1 MSPKRFGW
9 TLTAI
14 AAGGLIVRVA
24 YVLVSRRD
32 VHPGGD
38 AFFYHAGANLLAD
51 GKGFIS
57 PFFIQQGRHVQA
69 AEHPPLY
76 MLFLSIPSFLGMH
89 SALTHMLWSCT
100 LGTASVVFVGLVGRA
115 VAGPR
120 AGIIAAVVA
129 ALYPNM
135 WAPDGMLQ
143 AESLAILASIV
154 TVWLAYR
161 YLAAPSWP
169 RLVFVGLAAG
179 AGAMARSELIL
190 LVPLLVVP
198 LALATRRESWSH
210 RLLWLGAAVLAAL
223 AVIAPWSTYNATR
236 FKHPILL
243 SAQFDPLLASANCD
257 AAYNG
262 RLAGYYDI
270 ECAHDVYVRAGLTQ
284 ADDESQED
292 IVYRRA
298 ALHYMRAHM
307 GRLTVVE
314 GIRMLRILGAYHPQ
328 RSIIIDSYVEGRDE
342 WIARDGIYSFW
353 VIGGLAIAGAIL
365 LRRRRTTVYPL
376 LAPIGVVVITVLTTY
391 ASTRFRASAE
401 PVLVVLA
408 AVAIEAVTRFGR
420 GSDRSS
426 APQSS

>member
-1 MSPKRFGW
+1 MTGKRYGW
-9 TLTAI
+9 TLTFV
-14 AAGGLIVRVA
+14 AAGALAVRVA
-24 YVLVSRRD
+24 YVLISRRNFQ
-32 VHPGGD
+32 PGGD

-57 PFFIQQGRHVQA
+57 PYFWQLGRRVQA

-76 MLFLSIPSFLGMH
+76 MMFLSIPSFLGMR
-89 SALTHMLWSCT
+89 STLTHLLWSCT
-100 LGTASVVFVGLVGRA
+100 LGTASVVFVGLVGRT
-115 VAGPR
+115 VAGAR
-120 AGIIAAVVA
+120 AGIIAAVIA

-135 WAPDGMLQ
+135 WSPDGMLQ
-143 AESLAILASIV
+143 AESLAILATIV
-154 TVWLAYR
+154 AVWLAYR

-190 LVPLLVVP
+190 LVPLLVLP
-198 LALATRRESWSH
+198 LALASRRESWSH

-223 AVIAPWSTYNATR
+223 AVIAPWSAYNATR
-236 FKHPILL
+236 FKHPVLL
-243 SAQFDPLLASANCD
+243 STQLDPLLASANCD

-262 RLAGYYDI
+262 RLAGYFDI
-270 ECAHDVYVRAGLTQ
+270 DCARAVDVSAGLTPGE
-284 ADDESQED
+284 DESQAD
-292 IVYRRA
+292 IAYRHA
-298 ALHYMRAHM
+298 ALRYMRAHM

-314 GIRMLRILGAYHPQ
+314 GIRMLRILGVYHPQ
-328 RSIIIDSYVEGRDE
+328 RSIIIDSFVEGRDE

-353 VIGGLAIAGAIL
+353 IIGGLALAGAIV
-365 LRRRRTTVYPL
+365 LRRRRTVLYPL

-408 AVAIEAVTRFGR
+408 AVAIDAVVSRAR
-420 GSDRSS
+420 GSARSS
-426 APQSS
+426 APQSP